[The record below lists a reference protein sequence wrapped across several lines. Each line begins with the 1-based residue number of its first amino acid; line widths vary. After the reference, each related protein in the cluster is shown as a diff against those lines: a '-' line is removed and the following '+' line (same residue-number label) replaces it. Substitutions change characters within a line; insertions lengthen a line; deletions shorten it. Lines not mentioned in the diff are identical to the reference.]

1 MPIRLNEDFHR
12 ATIRPVMTYEV
23 ECLPIKK
30 QHIRKMDRAEMRML
44 RWMGGKTRK
53 DKIRN
58 EHFREHLGLA
68 TIGDKIRSIRL
79 RWFGHVQRRPTT
91 ALVRKSWL

>member
-1 MPIRLNEDFHR
+1 MVTNLP
-12 ATIRPVMTYEV
+12 ATLHEYTIQFQY
-23 ECLPIKK
+23 
-30 QHIRKMDRAEMRML
+30 KMDVADMRML
-44 RWMGGKTRK
+44 GWMCGKTRK

-58 EHFREHLGLA
+58 ERFREHLGLA
-68 TIGDKIRSIRL
+68 TIGDKIRSIHL